1 MPPLES
7 TPFGNNAQVSQRAAV
22 LGIQVISKATG
33 KRLGIVTE
41 VWLDVDQRQIMGFS
55 VADRYI
61 PSTSISL
68 GDPFYMSLERISL
81 LGADAI
87 LVDSENVLEDIL
99 VSERFTN
106 LIGNEVVT
114 ESGELLGKVRDY
126 QFEPET
132 GSLAAL
138 ILASI
143 GSNLIPESLI
153 STYEL
158 DVNEIIAVGRDR
170 IIVTEGMEERLV
182 QLTKG
187 VLEKLGLGKPPWEQE
202 FEDDY
207 LPPRNSSYS
216 NNSLGSGQRGSVYPT
231 QKPMYRKEEAWEE
244 DNWQEERT
252 STPPRRAR
260 IDEPDYRE
268 PRESR
273 ESRDRDR
280 DNYKEDYRDKPRE
293 ISRESSREPR
303 EIPRDIPRE
312 TPRTNPRSEIKP
324 ESRKPNRNDYDDDF
338 EEEYDTNYIRSA
350 KKEIDSTW
358 SEEPRKQPVEDLEDL

>member
-1 MPPLES
+1 MTPLES
-7 TPFGNNAQVSQRAAV
+7 NSQVSQRAAV
-22 LGIQVISKATG
+22 LGIQVISKGTG

-81 LGADAI
+81 LGPDAI
-87 LVDSENVLEDIL
+87 LVDNENVLEDIL

-132 GSLAAL
+132 GNLAAL

-158 DVNEIIAVGRDR
+158 DVNEIIAVGRER

-207 LPPRNSSYS
+207 LPPRTSSYS
-216 NNSLGSGQRGSVYPT
+216 NNSLGSGQRGSVY
-231 QKPMYRKEEAWEE
+231 QLKNQCIAKRKLGKKIIGKRKELLLHPAELELMSLITVRLGIAIRTETSPE
-244 DNWQEERT
+244 RLHARLPAIVQE
-252 STPPRRAR
+252 
-260 IDEPDYRE
+260 
-268 PRESR
+268 
-273 ESRDRDR
+273 
-280 DNYKEDYRDKPRE
+280 KP
-293 ISRESSREPR
+293 
-303 EIPRDIPRE
+303 
-312 TPRTNPRSEIKP
+312 SEILVQIP
-324 ESRKPNRNDYDDDF
+324 
-338 EEEYDTNYIRSA
+338 
-350 KKEIDSTW
+350 
-358 SEEPRKQPVEDLEDL
+358 DL

>member
-1 MPPLES
+1 M
-7 TPFGNNAQVSQRAAV
+7 TPSETISQRAAV

-55 VADRYI
+55 VADRYV

-87 LVDSENVLEDIL
+87 LVDNENVLEDIL

-126 QFEPET
+126 QFEPQT
-132 GSLAAL
+132 GNLAAL
-138 ILASI
+138 ILASL

-207 LPPRNSSYS
+207 LPPRTSYS

-252 STPPRRAR
+252 PPRRAR

-268 PRESR
+268 T
-273 ESRDRDR
+273 RDR
-280 DNYKEDYRDKPRE
+280 EKPRE
-293 ISRESSREPR
+293 NLRENPRENRSDSRFQEPR
-303 EIPRDIPRE
+303 SNSRPDIRPEIKAEPRKPS
-312 TPRTNPRSEIKP
+312 RSE
-324 ESRKPNRNDYDDDF
+324 YDDDF
-338 EEEYDTNYIRSA
+338 EEEYDGNYYRNA
-350 KKEIDSTW
+350 KKEIDNAW
-358 SEEPRKQPVEDLEDL
+358 GEEPLSKQPVEDLEDL

>member
-1 MPPLES
+1 MTPLES
-7 TPFGNNAQVSQRAAV
+7 NSQVSQRAAV
-22 LGIQVISKATG
+22 LGIQVISKGTG

-81 LGADAI
+81 LGPDAI
-87 LVDSENVLEDIL
+87 LVDNENVLEDIL

-132 GSLAAL
+132 GNLAAL

-158 DVNEIIAVGRDR
+158 DVNEIIAVGRER

-207 LPPRNSSYS
+207 LPPRTSSYS

-252 STPPRRAR
+252 ATPPRRAR

-268 PRESR
+268 T
-273 ESRDRDR
+273 RDRDQ
-280 DNYKEDYRDKPRE
+280 NRDKPRE
-293 ISRESSREPR
+293 TPRDSSRETT
-303 EIPRDIPRE
+303 RD
-312 TPRTNPRSEIKP
+312 PRSDSRPLDSRLDSQSNSRPEAKP
-324 ESRKPNRNDYDDDF
+324 DSRKLGRSDYEDEF
-338 EEEYDTNYIRSA
+338 EEEYDTNYYRSA

-358 SEEPRKQPVEDLEDL
+358 SEEPRAKQPVEDLEDL

>member
-1 MPPLES
+1 M
-7 TPFGNNAQVSQRAAV
+7 TPSETISQRAAV

-55 VADRYI
+55 VADRYV

-81 LGADAI
+81 LGKDAI
-87 LVDSENVLEDIL
+87 LVENENVLEDIL
-99 VSERFTN
+99 VSERYTN

-126 QFEPET
+126 QFEPEN
-132 GSLAAL
+132 GNLAAL
-138 ILASI
+138 ILASL
-143 GSNLIPESLI
+143 GSNLIPDSLI

-207 LPPRNSSYS
+207 LPPRTSSYS

-231 QKPMYRKEEAWEE
+231 QKPMYRKEESWEE
-244 DNWQEERT
+244 DNWQEERK
-252 STPPRRAR
+252 SAQPRRAR

-268 PRESR
+268 TRDSDQYRENPRE
-273 ESRDRDR
+273 
-280 DNYKEDYRDKPRE
+280 NLRDKPKDQIRDQGRE
-293 ISRESSREPR
+293 QFSDSSRE
-303 EIPRDIPRE
+303 D
-312 TPRTNPRSEIKP
+312 RTNSRQSDSRQNSRPEIKSEPRKPVRSE
-324 ESRKPNRNDYDDDF
+324 YDDDF
-338 EEEYDTNYIRSA
+338 EEEYDGNYYRNA
-350 KKEIDSTW
+350 KKEIDNAW
-358 SEEPRKQPVEDLEDL
+358 GDEPLTKQPVEDLEDL